1 MLTIFWFKVNS
12 EGEYKVK
19 YRKGLK
25 TLNPKQMIQRLPTAL
40 AQAKAGNVLENALN
54 DIGQII
60 YSRYQANKF
69 ARRVYNNIVIWI

>member
-1 MLTIFWFKVNS
+1 MNS
-12 EGEYKVK
+12 EGEYKAK

-60 YSRYQANKF
+60 YSLY
-69 ARRVYNNIVIWI
+69 

>member
-1 MLTIFWFKVNS
+1 MLS
-12 EGEYKVK
+12 EGEYRAK

-40 AQAKAGNVLENALN
+40 AQAKAGNALENALN
-54 DIGQII
+54 DIGQTI
-60 YSRYQANKF
+60 YSLYQANKF